1 MEQLINIVKE
11 RLNVDCKQIVIS
23 NPRKSLEVKKITIRP
38 LELKGEICYQVT
50 SYVGK
55 QVRHE
60 NVALD
65 QVIEKL
71 SIWMEQYKQLQ
82 LIHKEETITALVNKK
97 GKVSISRKGI
107 KTVVPVNLSHNR
119 TKQYLLQEGIP
130 VPFLIDLGVMQ
141 SDGTIIRKKYDKFRQ
156 INRFLEFVRDV
167 EPSLP
172 QNKKLTILDFGCGK
186 SYLTFAMYYY
196 LHELRKKEVTMIGL
210 DLKEDVIAHCNDLA
224 KKYGYQ
230 DLRFLTGDIK
240 DYEDVDAVDMVVTLH
255 ACDTATD
262 YALFKAVNWGAS
274 VILSVPCC
282 QHELNAVIEN
292 DTLSPMLSYGII
304 KERFSAL
311 ATDAMRADLLCQVG
325 YDAQILEFIDMEH
338 TPKNLLIRAVK
349 KAEGMAR
356 RTKNKE
362 YEQFRSFIGS
372 QLTLEKLLSND
383 LEGTKVNRV
392 KNEAKEETTC
402 E

>member
-11 RLNVDCKQIVIS
+11 RLNVDCKQMVIS
-23 NPRKSLEVKKITIRP
+23 NPRKSSEIKKITVRP
-38 LELKGEICYQVT
+38 LVLKGEICYQVT

-55 QVRHE
+55 QVMHE
-60 NVALD
+60 NVELWQIVD
-65 QVIEKL
+65 ELIPD
-71 SIWMEQYKQLQ
+71 WMAQYKQLQ

-107 KTVVPVNLSHNR
+107 KTVVPTNLSHNR

-141 SDGTIIRKKYDKFRQ
+141 QDGTVIRKKYDKFRQ
-156 INRFLEFVRDV
+156 INRFLEFVRDI
-167 EPSLP
+167 ESSLP
-172 QNKKLTILDFGCGK
+172 KDKKLTILDFGCGK

-196 LHELRKKEVTMIGL
+196 LHELRKKDVTMIGL
-210 DLKEDVIAHCNDLA
+210 DLKEDVIAHCNALA
-224 KKYGYQ
+224 EKYGYD

-262 YALFKAVNWGAS
+262 YALYKAVNWGAS

-282 QHELNAVIEN
+282 QHELNAVIAN
-292 DTLSPMLSYGII
+292 DTLSPMLSYGIL

-311 ATDAMRADLLCQVG
+311 ATDAMRAQLLCQVG

-349 KAEGMAR
+349 KSDGAIQLKKSE
-356 RTKNKE
+356 E
-362 YEQFRSFIGS
+362 YEQFRSFIGTE
-372 QLTLEKLLSND
+372 LTLEKLLNSELTQIKD
-383 LEGTKVNRV
+383 YL
-392 KNEAKEETTC
+392 AKEETTC